1 MEYFSTRNSNLNKNF
16 KDIVMEGLSIDG
28 GLYMPRE
35 WPKVTLHSL
44 KNLQYDEVAFEVIH
58 PYCNE
63 SISEES
69 LRSIIK
75 NTYKSFHHLKTA
87 PLTSLEDNKLI
98 LELFYGPTFAFKDY
112 ALQFLGNLFEH
123 FLKNEKK
130 QISII
135 GATSGDTGSAAIDA
149 CKFKKNINLFMLFP
163 HNKISEVQRKQM
175 TTVIDK
181 NIHCIAVEGNFDDC
195 QKIIKNLFADKDLR
209 KQTNLAAV
217 NSINWA
223 RIIAQTVYYYWAA
236 LQLTKDFSKLNFIV
250 PSGNFGNIYAAN
262 VAKKMGLNID
272 KLFIA
277 TNSNDILHRT
287 ISKGDMSIQK
297 VRKTYSPS
305 MDIQISSNF
314 ERPLFESMDY
324 DSEKL
329 SNLMDEFLNKGSYGL
344 SREIIKKLKN
354 LYISNVVSDQD
365 ILKNIKY
372 YYNKYKYLADQ
383 HTATGL
389 SLLKKIKDTSVPHI
403 SLACAHPSKFSSAI
417 KKAIGKEPQYPD
429 SLKNIFE
436 KKEKFTILKNDIKK
450 IKSYILK
457 SI

>member
-1 MEYFSTRNSNLNKNF
+1 MEYLSTRNSKLNKNF
-16 KDIVMEGLSIDG
+16 KDIVMEGLSMDG

-35 WPKVTLHSL
+35 WPKVSLNDL
-44 KNLQYDEVAFEVIH
+44 KNLQYDEVAFEVMY

-63 SISEES
+63 SISEEF
-69 LRSIIK
+69 LRLIIK
-75 NTYKSFHHLKTA
+75 KTYKSFHHVKTA
-87 PLTSLEDNKLI
+87 PLISLGDQKFV

-112 ALQFLGNLFEH
+112 ALQFLGHLFEH

-130 QISII
+130 QISVI

-149 CKFKKNINLFMLFP
+149 CKLKKNINLFMLFP

-175 TTVIDK
+175 TTVKDK
-181 NIHCIAVEGNFDDC
+181 NIHCLAVEGNFDDC
-195 QKIIKNLFADKDLR
+195 QKIIKNLFSDKDLR
-209 KQTNLAAV
+209 KQTHLAAV

-236 LQLTKDFSKLNFIV
+236 LQLTKDFTKLNFIV

-272 KLFIA
+272 KLYIA

-297 VRKTYSPS
+297 VKKTYSPS

-314 ERPLFESMDY
+314 ERQLFESMDY
-324 DSEKL
+324 DSAKL
-329 SNLMDEFLNKGSYGL
+329 NNLMDEFLDKGSFDL
-344 SREIIKKLKN
+344 SQEVIKKLKV
-354 LYISNVVSDQD
+354 LYHSNAVNDED

-372 YYNKYKYLADQ
+372 YYSKYNYLADP

-389 SLLKKIKDTSVPHI
+389 SLLKKIKEASDPYI

-417 KKAIGKEPQYPD
+417 KKAIGKEPEYPD

-436 KKEKFTILKNDIKK
+436 KEEKFTILKNDIKK
-450 IKSYILK
+450 IKNYILK